1 MKDKRISSTSIDS
14 AFAKDMQPVY
24 VVSRHGY
31 SRRFLSRSAAIS
43 NLAHYMVTKTFQR
56 AGLNTNE
63 PDEPVFS
70 NGVLVNRMGQ
80 HTQQY
85 LFAHNRCMRRIRRI
99 LERKRNMQKWLEKWD
114 AMHDRYVKEQA
125 ELQATNQKGSA
136 DGCLLTCCFIG
147 GDCRQRLWVVRSNPH
162 FDEGHDGSY
171 IRLCPGGSDP
181 AVHLRH
187 L

>member
-31 SRRFLSRSAAIS
+31 SRLFLSRSAAIS
-43 NLAHYMVTKTFQR
+43 NLAHYMVTKTFHR

-85 LFAHNRCMRRIRRI
+85 LFAHARCMRRIRRI
-99 LERKRNMQKWLEKWD
+99 LERKRAAQKWLAKWD
-114 AMHDRYVKEQA
+114 AMHDRYVKERE
-125 ELQATNQKGSA
+125 ELQAEKP
-136 DGCLLTCCFIG
+136 IG
-147 GDCRQRLWVVRSNPH
+147 VR
-162 FDEGHDGSY
+162 
-171 IRLCPGGSDP
+171 
-181 AVHLRH
+181 
-187 L
+187 

>member
-1 MKDKRISSTSIDS
+1 MNDKRISPTSIDS
-14 AFAKDMQPVY
+14 SFAKELQPVY

-43 NLAHYMVTKTFQR
+43 NLAHYMVTKTFHR

-85 LFAHNRCMRRIRRI
+85 LFAHNRCARRIRRI
-99 LERKRNMQKWLEKWD
+99 LAYKRDMQKWCEKWD
-114 AMHDRYVKEQA
+114 AMHDRYVKERG
-125 ELQATNQKGSA
+125 ELQANKP
-136 DGCLLTCCFIG
+136 F
-147 GDCRQRLWVVRSNPH
+147 
-162 FDEGHDGSY
+162 
-171 IRLCPGGSDP
+171 
-181 AVHLRH
+181 
-187 L
+187 

>member
-1 MKDKRISSTSIDS
+1 MKDKRISSTSIDR

-114 AMHDRYVKEQA
+114 AMHDRYVKERD
-125 ELQATNQKGSA
+125 ELKATKPVG
-136 DGCLLTCCFIG
+136 
-147 GDCRQRLWVVRSNPH
+147 VR
-162 FDEGHDGSY
+162 
-171 IRLCPGGSDP
+171 
-181 AVHLRH
+181 
-187 L
+187 

>member
-85 LFAHNRCMRRIRRI
+85 LLHITDACGAFGEFWNANAQHKNGW
-99 LERKRNMQKWLEKWD
+99 RNG
-114 AMHDRYVKEQA
+114 
-125 ELQATNQKGSA
+125 TPCTTG
-136 DGCLLTCCFIG
+136 T
-147 GDCRQRLWVVRSNPH
+147 
-162 FDEGHDGSY
+162 
-171 IRLCPGGSDP
+171 
-181 AVHLRH
+181 
-187 L
+187 

>member
-1 MKDKRISSTSIDS
+1 MNEKRITTSSIDR
-14 AFAKDMQPVY
+14 AFAKELQPVY

-43 NLAHYMVTKTFQR
+43 NLAHYMVTKTFHR

-70 NGVLVNRMGQ
+70 NGILVNRMGQ

-99 LERKRNMQKWLEKWD
+99 LERKRETQKWLEKWD
-114 AMHDRYVKEQA
+114 AMHDRYVKDVEA
-125 ELQATNQKGSA
+125 LQSCKP
-136 DGCLLTCCFIG
+136 DG
-147 GDCRQRLWVVRSNPH
+147 VK
-162 FDEGHDGSY
+162 
-171 IRLCPGGSDP
+171 
-181 AVHLRH
+181 
-187 L
+187 

>member
-1 MKDKRISSTSIDS
+1 MNDKRISTTSIDS
-14 AFAKDMQPVY
+14 AFAKELQPVY

-43 NLAHYMVTKTFQR
+43 NLAHYMVTKTFHR

-85 LFAHNRCMRRIRRI
+85 LFAHNRCTRRIRRI
-99 LERKRNMQKWLEKWD
+99 LERKREARKWLGKWD
-114 AMHDRYVKEQA
+114 AMHDRFVKEQA
-125 ELQATNQKGSA
+125 ELQASKPE
-136 DGCLLTCCFIG
+136 
-147 GDCRQRLWVVRSNPH
+147 WVR
-162 FDEGHDGSY
+162 
-171 IRLCPGGSDP
+171 
-181 AVHLRH
+181 
-187 L
+187 

>member
-1 MKDKRISSTSIDS
+1 MKDKLISTTSIDS
-14 AFAKDMQPVY
+14 ALSKELQPVY

-43 NLAHYMVTKTFQR
+43 NLAHYMVTKTFHR

-85 LFAHNRCMRRIRRI
+85 LFAHNRCVRRIRQI
-99 LERKRNMQKWLEKWD
+99 LARKRDMQKWGDKWD
-114 AMHDRYVKEQA
+114 AWVAQRD
-125 ELQATNQKGSA
+125 ELMKQK
-136 DGCLLTCCFIG
+136 
-147 GDCRQRLWVVRSNPH
+147 P
-162 FDEGHDGSY
+162 Y
-171 IRLCPGGSDP
+171 
-181 AVHLRH
+181 
-187 L
+187 